1 MSRIVRIHEY
11 GDASVLKIEDVAVPA
26 PAAAHPATTHGAQN
40 NAVATRWRG
49 RVDRLAAATRALSAI
64 WTL

>member
-26 PAAAHPATTHGAQN
+26 PAA
-40 NAVATRWRG
+40 
-49 RVDRLAAATRALSAI
+49 D
-64 WTL
+64 